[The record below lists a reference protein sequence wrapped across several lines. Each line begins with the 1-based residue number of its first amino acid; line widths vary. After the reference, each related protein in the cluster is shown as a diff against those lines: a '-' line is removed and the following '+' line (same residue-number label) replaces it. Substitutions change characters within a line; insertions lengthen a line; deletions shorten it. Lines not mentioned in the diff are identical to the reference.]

1 LALIYLILSGLQQNN
16 MSKIIYIIIP
26 ILFVNLLILPHSS
39 LALESDIG
47 KELTTA
53 AGFGEVFEDNIGTY
67 INRILKVVLGVGA
80 IATLVMIMWGG
91 VEWVTSGGDKNK
103 YESARNRIT
112 AGIVG
117 LALVAAGWGIW
128 LLVLKFFNLDET
140 ELLDVESYIPAVGS
154 QITTIASVKISE
166 VVKFI
171 QG

>member
-1 LALIYLILSGLQQNN
+1 MNKLILIILFLLINFFIFSPNNLLAAEDPGVDGGVGGSGLSTNIRE
-16 MSKIIYIIIP
+16 K
-26 ILFVNLLILPHSS
+26 
-39 LALESDIG
+39 
-47 KELTTA
+47 LTSA
-53 AGFGEVFEDNIGTY
+53 AGFDEVFQDNIGTY

>member
-1 LALIYLILSGLQQNN
+1 
-16 MSKIIYIIIP
+16 MSKIFNIIIP
-26 ILFVNLLILPHSS
+26 AIFVTLLILPQSS
-39 LALESDIG
+39 FALESKIG
-47 KELTTA
+47 EELTKTT
-53 AGFGEVFEDNIGTY
+53 GFKEVFQDNIGTY

-112 AGIVG
+112 AGIIG

-128 LLVLKFFNLDET
+128 LLVLKFFNLDKT
-140 ELLDVESYIPAVGS
+140 DLLDIESYIPAVS
-154 QITTIASVKISE
+154 SEITTIASVKISE
-166 VVKFI
+166 VINFV